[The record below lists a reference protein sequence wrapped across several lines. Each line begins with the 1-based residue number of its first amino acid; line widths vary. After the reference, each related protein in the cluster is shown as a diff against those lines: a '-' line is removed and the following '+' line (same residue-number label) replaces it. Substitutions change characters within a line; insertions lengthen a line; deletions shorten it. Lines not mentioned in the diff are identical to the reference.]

1 MCTLV
6 LSGCE
11 LAAGTGP
18 RRAAWGLV
26 GVAEDDRAVVVRVG
40 HGPCEAV
47 DGVEALESTGGVEVT
62 VRLAPTV
69 PPDGCG
75 DVLVVDTVAAT
86 LTAPLDGR
94 RLTGCLRPS
103 CTEADPDRLLTGPVD
118 VVDVAGDAVVV
129 ADDRDVRALDRDTG
143 EPRWERSAA
152 ELDVR
157 VGAVG
162 AATAP
167 DGHPLAVLH
176 GGGSQT
182 VALDLATGE
191 PRWRVSE
198 NPYTQ
203 PGLDGPVLAYALEDG
218 TVKAFDTATGAARWE
233 LRLPGETPAAVVVA
247 GDAVVVLGGERQAFG
262 PGDGP
267 DDAGAVGSTRVTA
280 LDAGTG
286 QVRWVAS
293 AAGGPQ
299 QLTVA
304 DDLVVAHVTGG
315 LYGFERATGAS
326 AGGRS
331 RSTRTA
337 GSCAATGRRP
347 PSAPARVGRSGWWT
361 RPRERAPTS
370 RSRWT
375 GPHARSRSPDCACGP
390 SDAG

>member
-143 EPRWERSAA
+143 EPRWERSAE

-157 VGAVG
+157 VGASARPRRPTG
-162 AATAP
+162 TRSPSCTAA
-167 DGHPLAVLH
+167 
-176 GGGSQT
+176 
-182 VALDLATGE
+182 
-191 PRWRVSE
+191 
-198 NPYTQ
+198 
-203 PGLDGPVLAYALEDG
+203 
-218 TVKAFDTATGAARWE
+218 AARPSRWTW
-233 LRLPGETPAAVVVA
+233 RPASR
-247 GDAVVVLGGERQAFG
+247 G
-262 PGDGP
+262 
-267 DDAGAVGSTRVTA
+267 
-280 LDAGTG
+280 
-286 QVRWVAS
+286 
-293 AAGGPQ
+293 
-299 QLTVA
+299 
-304 DDLVVAHVTGG
+304 
-315 LYGFERATGAS
+315 GAS
-326 AGGRS
+326 AR
-331 RSTRTA
+331 TRTPSPA
-337 GSCAATGRRP
+337 WTAPSSRTRWRTGR
-347 PSAPARVGRSGWWT
+347 
-361 RPRERAPTS
+361 
-370 RSRWT
+370 
-375 GPHARSRSPDCACGP
+375 
-390 SDAG
+390 